1 MQRFLPSE
9 FGDDPERSVK
19 MKATDVLFVDKIKTR
34 NAIKAAGIPY
44 TFVNSNS
51 FASLFLGSWIF
62 RFESLFSGSWAFSFS
77 HSPEQQELKL
87 PRDKVTILGDGN
99 AKGVYNCEEDIGTF
113 TIKAVD
119 DPRTLN
125 KQLLIRPEPNIKS
138 MNEVVQ
144 LWEKKIGH
152 SLDKTYVPESEV
164 LKQIEE
170 MPFPNKLFL
179 ALSYSLLVKGNQYF
193 EPGPDD
199 VDASKLYP
207 DVKYTTVDEFLNRY
221 V

>member
-1 MQRFLPSE
+1 
-9 FGDDPERSVK
+9 
-19 MKATDVLFVDKIKTR
+19 MKATDVLFVDKIKAR
-34 NAIKAAGIPY
+34 NAIRAGGIPY

-51 FASLFLGSWIF
+51 FASLF
-62 RFESLFSGSWAFSFS
+62 SGSRAFSFC
-77 HSPEQQELKL
+77 HSREQQKLKL
-87 PRDKVTILGDGN
+87 PKDKFTLLGDGN
-99 AKGVYNCEEDIGTF
+99 AKVIYNSEEDIGTF
-113 TIKAVD
+113 MIKAVD

-125 KQLLIRPEPNIKS
+125 KQLMTQVEPIIKS

-144 LWEKKIGH
+144 LWENKIGH

-170 MPFPNKLFL
+170 MPFPNNLFL
-179 ALSYSLLVKGNQYF
+179 AGSYSLLVKGDQYF
-193 EPGPDD
+193 EPGPKD

-221 V
+221 M